1 MGMHCATRPQCV
13 PIFLFP
19 LHPLSARSHLF
30 RGLVLEVQPPG
41 TSLKKEGGSS

>member
-19 LHPLSARSHLF
+19 SHPLSARSHLF
-30 RGLVLEVQPPG
+30 RGLVLEVQLPG
-41 TSLKKEGGSS
+41 MSLKKEGGSP

>member
-13 PIFLFP
+13 PIFCS
-19 LHPLSARSHLF
+19 HRTPLSARSHLF

-41 TSLKKEGGSS
+41 MSLKKEGGSP